1 MDHTSGFASYG
12 TFDIYFM
19 LSISCITL
27 CLINGSFL
35 KTKYLYILRAT
46 YSVPSVNNSDS
57 QNSIISKKKEEEP
70 VASNEAF
77 YKSSFKYSSFM
88 KNLV

>member
-1 MDHTSGFASYG
+1 M
-12 TFDIYFM
+12 
-19 LSISCITL
+19 
-27 CLINGSFL
+27 
-35 KTKYLYILRAT
+35 RAT

-57 QNSIISKKKEEEP
+57 QSSIISKKKEEEP